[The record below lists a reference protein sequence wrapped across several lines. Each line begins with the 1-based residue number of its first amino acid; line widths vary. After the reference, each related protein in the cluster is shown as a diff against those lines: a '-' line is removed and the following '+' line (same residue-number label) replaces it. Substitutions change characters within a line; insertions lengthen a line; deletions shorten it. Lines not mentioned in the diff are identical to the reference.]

1 MSKFFGMK
9 LESVL
14 ILGIFVLGV
23 VYLGNYMGF
32 FATTGGISK
41 TTPTGAACL
50 FADTVTLSVTG
61 VNNIKDTTN
70 AYTGV
75 AAETISVFIPESP
88 KSALTTEILVN
99 GLVANNTVTLPCHAQ
114 YKFEYGSATYYNTT
128 YPASGYLGAE
138 HAAEATNL
146 GFDLVGTIATSLD
159 NNTVLGS
166 ASFTVAG
173 GGSATTLG
181 AGATTVPMTLH
192 IRQTTAQGT
201 YKAPLIIAF
210 EYNATAFAS
219 ARAIGWTSVAC
230 PSFPAAATYTTTALT
245 ETNPARS
252 CWTYTQDLKDVSEI
266 LVPIQF
272 VASATPP
279 VISNVTI
286 LVDDT
291 GGAFKNG
298 VLISGFLNPD
308 NGQGW
313 GAARATHVMHF
324 N

>member
-1 MSKFFGMK
+1 MKFGKIK
-9 LESVL
+9 LDQ
-14 ILGIFVLGV
+14 ILVWAVIIVGV
-23 VYLGNYMGF
+23 VYVANYFGV
-32 FATTGGISK
+32 FATTGGIG
-41 TTPTGAACL
+41 TTVPQGAACL

-61 VNNIKDTTN
+61 VNNIKDTTD

-75 AAETISVFIPESP
+75 ANEPISIFTPETPT
-88 KSALTTEILVN
+88 SATATEILAN
-99 GLVANNTVTLPCHAQ
+99 GLVANNSVALPCHSQ
-114 YKFEYGSATYYNTT
+114 YKFEYGSVTYYNAS
-128 YPASGYLGAE
+128 YPATGYLGAE

-146 GFDLVGTIATSLD
+146 GFDLVGAITTSLD

-166 ASFTVAG
+166 ASFTVAT

-181 AGATTVPMTLH
+181 AGATTVPMVLH
-192 IRQTTAQGT
+192 IRQTTAQGI

-230 PSFPAAATYTTTALT
+230 PSFPAAITFVATG

-252 CWTYTQDLKDVSEI
+252 CWVYNQDLKDVSEI

-298 VLISGFLNPD
+298 VLVTGFLNPD